1 MQNNITTNPWDVLPP
16 AFLDKVKEVVPAE
29 KLNSVLGAFCVER
42 PTTFRANTLK
52 ISSDKLADQL
62 SVLNIPF
69 ERVDWYSDAFI
80 LQTTKNVLMDTDLY
94 NNGFLYIQS
103 LSSMIPSLVMDP
115 QANETVCDLTAAPGS
130 KTTQMAA
137 MMANT
142 GSIVANDKSKVRLY
156 KLQSNLAVQG
166 VTNTQTTYLP
176 GQVFW
181 KNYPEYFD
189 KTLVDV
195 PCSLEGRINCLN
207 PKTYKDWTPKKPKEL
222 SQIQKFLLR
231 AGISTTKVGGTI
243 VYSTCTLSP
252 EENEGVLDWILEKE
266 KGAVEM
272 ESIELLV
279 PDKYP
284 GVTQWGNKNYNP
296 QVAKA
301 LRIFPSETMEGFFV
315 AKLKKIKSNI
325 SPLTTQY

>member
-1 MQNNITTNPWDVLPP
+1 MHNNIATNPWDVLPS
-16 AFLDKVKEVVPAE
+16 AFLDKVKHVVPAE
-29 KLNSVLGAFCVER
+29 KLDSVLSAFCGER
-42 PTTFRANTLK
+42 PTTFRTNTLK
-52 ISSDKLADQL
+52 ISTDKLVEKL
-62 SVLNIPF
+62 TELKIPF
-69 ERVDWYSDAFI
+69 ERAGWYNDAFI
-80 LQTTKNVLMDTDLY
+80 LKTTKNVLMDTDLY

-103 LSSMIPSLVMDP
+103 LSSMIPALVLNP
-115 QANETVCDLTAAPGS
+115 QENETVCDLTAAPGS

-137 MMANT
+137 MMKNT
-142 GSIVANDKSKVRLY
+142 GAIVANDKSKIRLY

-176 GQVFW
+176 GQIFW

-195 PCSLEGRINCLN
+195 PCSLEGRISCFN
-207 PKTYKDWTPKKPKEL
+207 PKTYQDWTPKKPKEL

-279 PDKYP
+279 PGKYP
-284 GVTQWGNKNYNP
+284 GITHWGNKNYNL

-301 LRIFPSETMEGFFV
+301 IRIFPSETMEGFFV
-315 AKLKKIKSNI
+315 AKLKKTSSNI
-325 SPLTTQY
+325 SGLTT